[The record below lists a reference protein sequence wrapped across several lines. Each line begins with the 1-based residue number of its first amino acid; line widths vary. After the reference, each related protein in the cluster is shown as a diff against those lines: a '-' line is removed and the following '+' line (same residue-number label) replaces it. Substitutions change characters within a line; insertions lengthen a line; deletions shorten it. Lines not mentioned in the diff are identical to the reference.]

1 MFFLQLSER
10 HSSCIKRGNWA
21 KCDLMPKPK
30 RCFLGPPCVQIRA
43 PSMWSV
49 TLSQPK
55 ILPSLELHYFTW
67 EAFLTEAGPF
77 HLGSTSKK
85 NGKTKSPTIHST
97 TYLKINPLAIGASL
111 DHWNLCHL
119 LPPRMGFLAF
129 GLDVRFAMP
138 RIAITMLALVSLTNL
153 RNQVLTLVPS
163 SGDTSWMEAR
173 RNWRVLRLVGLGLER
188 LLFGRLQAK
197 KGGFQ
202 ELREDAGASNH
213 ILGFVRVIRRL

>member
-1 MFFLQLSER
+1 MFFFTTSES
-10 HSSCIKRGNWA
+10 HSSCIKRGKGA
-21 KCDLMPKPK
+21 KFDLMPKPK
-30 RCFLGPPCVQIRA
+30 RCFLGPPCFQIRA
-43 PSMWSV
+43 PSMRSG

-55 ILPSLELHYFTW
+55 IYHPW

-85 NGKTKSPTIHST
+85 NEKTKSPTIHST

-173 RNWRVLRLVGLGLER
+173 RN
-188 LLFGRLQAK
+188 
-197 KGGFQ
+197 
-202 ELREDAGASNH
+202 
-213 ILGFVRVIRRL
+213 